1 MLAYYTTIVKKEDLV
16 KKLAEDGNNLSSLA
30 NDLVCE
36 LKSFTSSCSDR
47 DVETS
52 LDSINASE
60 QLLKT
65 VMATF
70 NNLKSN
76 YESYVSSLVPK
87 VEQTQQVEA
96 EKEEEKTTKPEA
108 EQNITSL
115 MEAVKTLKDLKDS
128 LGR

>member
-1 MLAYYTTIVKKEDLV
+1 MLAYYTTIVRKEDLV
-16 KKLAEDGNNLSSLA
+16 KKLTEDGNSISSLA

-36 LKSFTSSCSDR
+36 LKSFTASCSNR

-52 LDSINASE
+52 LERIALAE

-65 VMATF
+65 VTATF
-70 NNLKSN
+70 SNLKSN
-76 YESYVSSLVPK
+76 YESYVSSLAPRT
-87 VEQTQQVEA
+87 EQTEQEG
-96 EKEEEKTTKPEA
+96 EKNVEEKVTKPES

-128 LGR
+128 LGQ